1 MDCFLPANKLR
12 CLVAALS
19 FGCVFLWVAS
29 GLYLDRTFDDWSP
42 EANNLQQV
50 AVTRR
55 KRTGRETFTTPL
67 QVEGPPV
74 LPHRRLL
81 FERGRSDN
89 ETAAGGGVSELLQ
102 WPGLDGGG
110 NESGDRNASH
120 VPASALVSLNVS
132 CCVDN
137 SPWRGLSHRSRPCF

>member
-1 MDCFLPANKLR
+1 MDCFLPTNKLR

-29 GLYLDRTFDDWSP
+29 GLYLDRVSDDWSP
-42 EANNLQQV
+42 EANNLQQA

-67 QVEGPPV
+67 QVVGPPV

-81 FERGRSDN
+81 FEGGITDN
-89 ETAAGGGVSELLQ
+89 ETAAGGGVDELLQ
-102 WPGLDGGG
+102 WPGLDGG
-110 NESGDRNASH
+110 ESGSGDGNASH
-120 VPASALVSLNVS
+120 YPTSGPASLLL
-132 CCVDN
+132 C
-137 SPWRGLSHRSRPCF
+137 R